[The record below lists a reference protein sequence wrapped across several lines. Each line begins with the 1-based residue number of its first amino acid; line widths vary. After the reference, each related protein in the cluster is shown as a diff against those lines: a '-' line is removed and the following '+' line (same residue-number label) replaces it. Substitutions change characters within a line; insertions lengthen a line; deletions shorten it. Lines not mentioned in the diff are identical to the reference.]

1 MVDIK
6 DLMINMVMFK
16 KEIMIYFVN
25 LMMKIFKKSIMRHL
39 KAN

>member
-16 KEIMIYFVN
+16 KEIMTYFVN
-25 LMMKIFKKSIMRHL
+25 IMMKIFKKSIMRHL